1 MIYSHNPII
10 NTIEIIVYAYLIY
23 LLCQI
28 IIHHKYNTSI
38 NQYEKHKTIIYNNL
52 KSNKLSVP
60 FKRTF
65 LSKTEILEFLMYS
78 PIKYQ
83 NIITGKPND
92 KYNIQNNFN
101 NICNNLNSNNI

>member
-28 IIHHKYNTSI
+28 IIHHTYNTSI
-38 NQYEKHKTIIYNNL
+38 NKYEKHKTIIYNNL

-65 LSKTEILEFLMYS
+65 LNKAEILEFLMYS
-78 PIKYQ
+78 PIQYQ
-83 NIITGKPND
+83 NMITGRPND
-92 KYNIQNNFN
+92 KYNIQNNFT
-101 NICNNLNSNNI
+101 NICNNLNISI